1 MNRIV
6 AKAVAATLIGTA
18 TAQPALAAEDLRE
31 ISSPQHRTAAFVGGS
46 VRVPLGSGRGVGK
59 PVTRLQAGFTHSYRD
74 PRSAAPAETVRVAS
88 FELGASAGGK
98 PAFYM
103 AGHEAGDL
111 RDKLGASTGTV
122 AVIGV
127 GLLVGLLAVAVA
139 SSKGVSDGALCW
151 DGEDCD

>member
-1 MNRIV
+1 MMRII
-6 AKAVAATLIGTA
+6 AKAAAAALIATTA
-18 TAQPALAAEDLRE
+18 AQPALAAEDLRE
-31 ISSPQHRTAAFVGGS
+31 ISSPQHRTAAFVGAAM
-46 VRVPLGSGRGVGK
+46 RVPLGSGRSAAR
-59 PVTRLQAGFTHSYRD
+59 PAARLQAGFTHSYRD
-74 PRSAAPAETVRVAS
+74 LRSAAPAETVRVAS

-103 AGHEAGDL
+103 AGREAGDL

-127 GLLVGLLAVAVA
+127 GLLVGLLALAA
-139 SSKGVSDGALCW
+139 AGSKGVNDDALCW